1 MIKSFISKFGKEKFA
16 FILIII
22 IVLIIMGLYQ
32 TFSLLTDSAG
42 ISYSNNTKTYQF
54 VIGGKEENEILISEN
69 DSKYIDVLIKN
80 DKELTLSYALYYNLD
95 KDNNDITIGY
105 LKESN
110 SKPSGTILDKETKV
124 ISLKIINN
132 SNNLVKITLGINN
145 GIQNGGELKKSG
157 ERITKEIA
165 PLLARAGVLFLLM

>member
-1 MIKSFISKFGKEKFA
+1 
-16 FILIII
+16 
-22 IVLIIMGLYQ
+22 MGLYQ

-110 SKPSGTILDKETKV
+110 SKPSGTI
-124 ISLKIINN
+124 
-132 SNNLVKITLGINN
+132 
-145 GIQNGGELKKSG
+145 KKQ
-157 ERITKEIA
+157 K
-165 PLLARAGVLFLLM
+165 